1 MTSSSDI
8 VSFDSASSAFSD
20 AETRSAEANDVA
32 GRRTQERNTPLRI
45 ELVTE
50 GDRFQELAEDWRAL
64 AKRAGTGH
72 HTFQTFGWCMTWWDS
87 CCDGSPA
94 KDCYKLRILAGWDGE
109 RLVMVWPMVATK
121 GTAVTMLR
129 WLGTPL
135 TQYGDVLVEQSPMTQ
150 HWLAQGW
157 DVICGWDDIDA
168 ICMRKVRRDS
178 ALYTFVEDRAVEVGA
193 REDSPFINFT
203 QFADWDSYRATLK
216 SKSRKQ
222 QNRFLK
228 NLEKSG
234 SVDFVVDP
242 SSVRSMS
249 LAGEA
254 LEMKRAWLERTG
266 RVSTAIDD
274 EASGEFLDTLVCYE
288 GDDLKC
294 HVAALILN
302 GRPVAIEIGLAANQH
317 YCSFIGAYDPE
328 FAHLRPGNVELEMMI
343 RWTVENGYASY
354 DLLAPNDT
362 YKQRWSTG
370 EVEIADFAYP
380 VTLKGKLLVGIYM
393 KRLRPAL
400 KQVFVAMPEMVRAR
414 AASLLSALR

>member
-8 VSFDSASSAFSD
+8 VSFDDANSAFAR
-20 AETRSAEANDVA
+20 AESSRTTANGDTRRHA
-32 GRRTQERNTPLRI
+32 GHDGGSLRI
-45 ELVTE
+45 EVISD
-50 GDRFQELAEDWRAL
+50 GGRFQELAEDWRAL
-64 AKRAGTGH
+64 ADRAGNGH
-72 HTFQTFGWCMTWWDS
+72 HTFQTFGWCLAWWDS
-87 CCDGSPA
+87 CCQGSPA
-94 KDCYKLRILAGWDGE
+94 KDCYKLRILTGWDDD
-109 RLVMVWPMVATK
+109 RLVMVWPLVVTV

-135 TQYGDVLVEQSPMTQ
+135 TQYGDVLVERSRLTQ

-157 DVICGWDDIDA
+157 DTVCGWDDIDA

-178 ALYTFVEDRAVEVGA
+178 PLYEFLQHRAVEVGA
-193 REDSPFINFT
+193 REASPFIGIT
-203 QFADWDSYRATLK
+203 EFADWESYRATLK

-222 QNRFLK
+222 QNRFVK
-228 NLEKSG
+228 NLEKAG

-242 SSVRSMS
+242 SAVRSMS
-249 LAGEA
+249 LASEA

-274 EASGEFLDTLVCYE
+274 EASGDFLDTLICYE

-294 HVAALILN
+294 HVAALTLN
-302 GRPVAIEIGLAANQH
+302 GRPVAIEIGLAAKQH

-328 FAHLRPGNVELEMMI
+328 FAHLRPGNIELEMMI
-343 RWTVENGYASY
+343 RWTVENGYAGY

-380 VTLKGKLLVGIYM
+380 VTLKGKLLVSVYM

-400 KQVFVAMPEMVRAR
+400 KQVFVAMPDTIRAR
-414 AASLLSALR
+414 AAGLLAALR